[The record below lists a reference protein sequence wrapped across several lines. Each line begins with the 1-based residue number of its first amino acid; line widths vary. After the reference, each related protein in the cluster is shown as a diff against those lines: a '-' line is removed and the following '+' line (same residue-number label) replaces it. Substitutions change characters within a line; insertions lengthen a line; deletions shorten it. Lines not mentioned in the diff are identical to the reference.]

1 MQDEMVPFKQMQRL
15 HHAVR
20 TQRCT
25 WVEFPDAS
33 HMDAYETNKEMYW
46 PALRGFLEQYVQ

>member
-15 HHAVR
+15 HQAVR

-25 WVEFPDAS
+25 WVEFPDAQ
-33 HMDAYETNKEMYW
+33 HMDAYVTNRELYW
-46 PALRGFLEQYVQ
+46 PALRGFMEQYVL